1 MLNKIKQI
9 YKSRNLGMR
18 QVLNNI
24 SWLFFDKI
32 LQMGLG
38 LIVGV
43 WVARYLGPNQF
54 GLLSYAIAFVSL
66 FNPLIS
72 LGLDGIVVR
81 DLARNSEDKDEI
93 IGTSFTLKLL
103 TGLLV
108 IILAT
113 SLSFA
118 IKPDNIISNIL
129 IVILSIGSVFKSS
142 QVIEFWFQSQV
153 QAKYIVIAKRIV
165 YLGISLVKILL
176 IQAQATVI
184 AFAIVSLA
192 EIVFSSIALMIIYQI
207 KGNKINLWKIRL
219 NRAKL
224 LLTDSWPI
232 FFAGITIYI
241 YSKIDQVMLGSL
253 LEDTSEL
260 GFYSVAVKLSEMFDF
275 LPMTINSSVLPKLTS
290 LRKRD
295 PEEYLKKYQNYF
307 DLMLC
312 LWLAVAIPTS
322 LLSPWI
328 INWLYGESY
337 APSIPIL
344 SIYVWAQFGS
354 NFGVAR
360 SSYLLIE
367 NKQKYS
373 LYFSLSGA
381 LINIALN
388 LYLIPIMGATGAT
401 IATLATYFFVT
412 ILINFLIKDLYQ
424 IQIFILNVLNPVGV
438 INRFKE
444 LLK

>member
-1 MLNKIKQI
+1 
-9 YKSRNLGMR
+9 MR
-18 QVLNNI
+18 QVLSNI

-38 LIVGV
+38 LVVGV
-43 WVARYLGPNQF
+43 WVARYLGPTQF

-81 DLARNSEDKDEI
+81 DLSRNPEQKYEI

-103 TGLLV
+103 TGFLV
-108 IILAT
+108 ILLAIYLT
-113 SLSFA
+113 FVVNSDDIVSRL
-118 IKPDNIISNIL
+118 L
-129 IVILSIGSVFKSS
+129 ITILSIGSVFKSS

-165 YLGISLVKILL
+165 YLGISLAKVLL

-184 AFAIVSLA
+184 AFAIVSVA
-192 EIVFSSIALMIIYQI
+192 EVVFSSIALMIIYQI
-207 KGNKINLWKIRL
+207 KGNKINLWKINL

-224 LLTDSWPI
+224 LIRDSWPI
-232 FFAGITIYI
+232 FFAGITVYI

-290 LRKRD
+290 LRRQD
-295 PEEYLKKYQNYF
+295 PEEYLKKYQSYF

-312 LWLAVAIPTS
+312 LWLMVAIPTS

-337 APSIPIL
+337 ASSIPIL

-381 LINIALN
+381 LINIVLN
-388 LYLIPIMGATGAT
+388 FYLIPRMGAIGAT

-412 ILINFLIKDLYQ
+412 ILINFLIKDLSQ
-424 IQIFILNVLNPVGV
+424 IKIFILNVLNPIGI